1 MEKNMKKIVI
11 GVPLVNKNIHPD
23 FVKSLVGSVYA
34 GAKSD
39 VEFFVDF
46 ESGNSLIE
54 MNANVIANRVKSS
67 EVVDGVVFLSPS
79 LSWSPASLEALINHD
94 KDVMSGV
101 FPEAV
106 TFEEVYN
113 VKLLED
119 QDIQGEDLKAEYVNM
134 QACYISKEALVK
146 AAEHSPSSSNGT
158 FTFFFTPKI
167 EDGLYT
173 PGYVGL
179 CQALIKAGVD
189 INVEKTANFGNIGE
203 IKFDGNYEKLIQKH
217 WVEDQ
222 ALMQDI
228 ERGLIELQ
236 SENEK
241 GAIE

>member
-1 MEKNMKKIVI
+1 MKKIVI
-11 GVPLVNKNIHPD
+11 GVPLVNKNVHPD

-34 GAKSD
+34 GTK
-39 VEFFVDF
+39 VDF
-46 ESGNSLIE
+46 EFFIDFESSNSIVE

-67 EVVDGVVFLSPS
+67 DTVDGVLFLSPN
-79 LSWSPASLEALINHD
+79 LSWSPNTLLSLLDHD
-94 KDVMSGV
+94 KDVVSGV

-119 QDIQGEDLKAEYVNM
+119 QDIQGENLKAEYVNM
-134 QACYISKEALVK
+134 QACYVSKGALVK
-146 AAEHSPSSSNGT
+146 AAEYSEYSTDGT
-158 FTFFFTPKI
+158 FSFFFTPKI
-167 EDGLYT
+167 ENGLYT
-173 PGYVGL
+173 PGYASF
-179 CQALIKAGVD
+179 CQALLKAGVD

>member
-1 MEKNMKKIVI
+1 MKKIVI
-11 GVPLVNKNIHPD
+11 GVPLVNKNVHPD
-23 FVKSLVGSVYA
+23 FVKSLMGSVYA
-34 GAKSD
+34 GTKVD
-39 VEFFVDF
+39 VEFFIDF
-46 ESGNSLIE
+46 ESSNSIVE

-67 EVVDGVVFLSPS
+67 EIVDGVVFLSPS
-79 LSWSPASLEALINHD
+79 LSWSPKTLMSLIEHG
-94 KDVMSGV
+94 KDVVSGV

-106 TFEEVYN
+106 TFEEVYS

-119 QDIQGEDLKAEYVNM
+119 QDIQGENLKAEYVNM
-134 QACYISKEALVK
+134 QACYVSKGALVK
-146 AAEHSPSSSNGT
+146 AAEYSESSTDGT
-158 FTFFFTPKI
+158 FSFFFTPKI
-167 EDGLYT
+167 ENGLYT
-173 PGYVGL
+173 PGYVGF
-179 CQALIKAGVD
+179 CQALIKSGID

-203 IKFDGNYEKLIQKH
+203 IKFDGNYEKLIQTH

>member
-1 MEKNMKKIVI
+1 MKKIVI
-11 GVPLVNKNIHPD
+11 GVPLVTKSIHPD

-34 GAKSD
+34 GTKAD

-46 ESGNSLIE
+46 ESGNSIIE

-67 EVVDGVVFLSPS
+67 EIVDGVVFLSPN
-79 LSWSPASLEALINHD
+79 LTWSPKTLMSLIEHD
-94 KDVMSGV
+94 KEVVSGV

-106 TFEEVYN
+106 TVEEMYN

-119 QDIQGEDLKAEYVNM
+119 QNIEGDDLKAEYVNM
-134 QACYISKEALVK
+134 QACYVSKKALVK
-146 AAEHSPSSSNGT
+146 AAEHSPSSLEGQFS
-158 FTFFFTPKI
+158 FFFTPKI

-173 PGYVGL
+173 PGYASF

-203 IKFDGNYEKLIQKH
+203 IKFDGNYEKLIQNN

>member
-11 GVPLVNKNIHPD
+11 GVPLVNKSVHPN

-34 GAKSD
+34 GTKTD

-46 ESGNSLIE
+46 ESGNSIIE

-67 EVVDGVVFLSPS
+67 EIVDGVVFLSPN
-79 LSWSPASLEALINHD
+79 LSWSPKTIASLIDHN

-113 VKLLED
+113 IKLLED
-119 QDIQGEDLKAEYVNM
+119 QNIQGDSLKAEYVNM
-134 QACYISKEALVK
+134 QACYVSKEALVK
-146 AAEHSPSSSNGT
+146 AAEHSPSSSDGT
-158 FTFFFTPKI
+158 FNFFFTPKI
-167 EDGLYT
+167 ENGFYT
-173 PGYVGL
+173 PGYVGF
-179 CQALIKAGVD
+179 CQALIKAGID

-203 IKFDGNYEKLIQKH
+203 VKFDGNYEKLIQKQ

-228 ERGLIELQ
+228 ERGLLELQ
-236 SENEK
+236 SKDEK